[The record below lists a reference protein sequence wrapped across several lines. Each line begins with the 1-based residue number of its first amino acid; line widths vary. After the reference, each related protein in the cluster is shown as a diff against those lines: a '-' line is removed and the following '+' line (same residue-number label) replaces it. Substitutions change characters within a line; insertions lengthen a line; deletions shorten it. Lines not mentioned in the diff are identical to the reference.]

1 MSNNIIKILVVL
13 GIVGWIPLIAEM
25 LSTPEQI
32 TRAKNNSR
40 KPADDAISKAL
51 HDLYDTRLA
60 IAYGAIT
67 SLKNIAVTDPETVQ
81 DIVEGCAAFVR
92 DPRHMPDQSGRASQ
106 AVQKAVNLI
115 GALKPAAMR
124 IDLSGANLAKI
135 HINKG
140 NFATITCKKC
150 NLSEVL
156 IAEGTSFKGSD
167 FSNAKIAR
175 ATLKNVDFSR
185 ANLSNATL
193 QGANMFG
200 ADLSRTNLTNVNMD
214 SEKTNLKRANLSYA
228 VLKGADMR
236 NVSLVNANLSFA
248 TLSGVDFTFADLSN
262 ASLVHIARM
271 ENVNFLRA
279 NLEGTDFSG
288 SKLVRV
294 KNFTQEHLNSAVGDT
309 KTLWPQELVKTPQ
322 KDNYSISK

>member
-1 MSNNIIKILVVL
+1 MSNNIIKILVAL
-13 GIVGWIPLIAEM
+13 GIVGWIPLIAEIV
-25 LSTPEQI
+25 STPEQI
-32 TRAKNNSR
+32 TRAKNNNH

-60 IAYGAIT
+60 IAYGAIAT
-67 SLKNIAVTDPETVQ
+67 LKNIAATNPERVQ

-92 DPRHMPDQSGRASQ
+92 DPRHVPDQSGRASQ
-106 AVQKAVNLI
+106 VVQKAVNI
-115 GALKPAAMR
+115 MGAVKPAAMR

-140 NFATITCKKC
+140 NFANITCKKC
-150 NLSEVL
+150 NLSEAVV
-156 IAEGTSFKGSD
+156 AEGTSFKGSD
-167 FSNAKIAR
+167 FSNANIAR

-185 ANLSNATL
+185 ASLSNAML

-200 ADLSRTNLTNVNMD
+200 VDLSRTNLTNVNMN

-228 VLKGADMR
+228 ILKGADMR

-248 TLSGVDFTFADLSN
+248 TLSGVDFTFADLSD

-271 ENVNFLRA
+271 ENANFLRA

-288 SKLVRV
+288 SKLARV
-294 KNFTQEHLNSAVGDT
+294 KNFTQEQLNVAIGDS
-309 KTLWPQELVKTPQ
+309 KTLWPQELVKMERQ
-322 KDNYSISK
+322 GGDF